1 MFCNNFLL
9 LFTQVLT
16 FYFPDCGKLAPPV
29 VQVQAMSFK
38 YGKDK
43 VSSFSCFEHTQC
55 VPCFYCVVFLWS
67 PSAFIF
73 SSGSSN
79 LWNSCNLFI
88 ISIQIIFTI
97 IIGKNTRQMLCFV
110 CKGMLKLFDQGLQIL
125 LMSAWSQFDFCFTNF
140 GVILEYLESSSR
152 LSSTWSWHVYTIV
165 RDTRSS
171 CGGPLTWKAQI
182 HDGGHRVNFD
192 RNLPSSCFVVQ
203 YNSLISMT

>member
-1 MFCNNFLL
+1 
-9 LFTQVLT
+9 
-16 FYFPDCGKLAPPV
+16 
-29 VQVQAMSFK
+29 
-38 YGKDK
+38 
-43 VSSFSCFEHTQC
+43 
-55 VPCFYCVVFLWS
+55 
-67 PSAFIF
+67 
-73 SSGSSN
+73 
-79 LWNSCNLFI
+79 
-88 ISIQIIFTI
+88 
-97 IIGKNTRQMLCFV
+97 MLCFV

-140 GVILEYLESSSR
+140 GVILEYLESSIR